1 MTEGNST
8 EGHGSEA
15 GADYDV
21 AVVGGGV
28 AGLAAAAECLRIGLR
43 VVVLEAG
50 DAVGGSVA
58 PLEIAGAVLD
68 AGAESFA
75 TRGGHVEKAL
85 AALTLDGRPL
95 AESIVEPRTGGSWL
109 HLAGGRSVPSPRA
122 GILGIPGTP
131 LAPDV
136 VRAIG
141 RRGAARAWLDA
152 VMPVL
157 RIGRAHSL
165 AELVRTRMGQR
176 VLDDLVAPV
185 VSGVYSSRPE
195 DIDVDAAA
203 PGLNGAITRA
213 GSLAGAVA
221 ALRANL
227 PAGVAVRGIDGGMHR
242 LVAALVERIDYLSG
256 EIRVRTAVAR
266 LEGDGEPF
274 LLTLD
279 DGAVL
284 SARAVIVSTPER
296 DARELLAGIVPAV
309 RDEAAEVLHDS
320 VELVTLVVD
329 DARLDAAPR
338 GSGVLVAPT
347 ARDVTAKAIT
357 HATAK
362 WAWLAAGLPAG
373 RHVLR
378 LSYGRPGEHPPL
390 EGASDAEAAAT
401 ALRDASILLGIE
413 LDPAT
418 LVDSAR
424 VRWANVRPAAALG
437 RRAHLEAFREALA
450 PVAGIAVTG
459 TWLAGTGLASVLP
472 HAAETAA
479 LIRRRLVRQGVGIP
493 REEYDGDGY
502 SGSEAPA

>member
-1 MTEGNST
+1 MSSRPSPVD
-8 EGHGSEA
+8 H
-15 GADYDV
+15 DV

-50 DAVGGSVA
+50 ERVGGSVA
-58 PLEIAGAVLD
+58 PLELAGTVLD

-85 AALTLDGRPL
+85 AALTLEGRPL
-95 AESIVEPRTGGSWL
+95 AESIVAPSTGGSWL

-122 GILGIPGTP
+122 GILGIPSTP
-131 LAPDV
+131 LAADV

-141 RRGAARAWLDA
+141 RRGAARAWLDTL
-152 VMPVL
+152 MPVL

-165 AELVRTRMGQR
+165 AELVRTRMGAR
-176 VLDDLVAPV
+176 VLEDLVAPV

-195 DIDVDAAA
+195 DIDVDLAA
-203 PGLNGAITRA
+203 PGLNGAITRR

-221 ALRANL
+221 ALRANV
-227 PAGVAVRGIDGGMHR
+227 PAGVAVRGLDGGMHR

-256 EIRVRTAVAR
+256 EIRTGVGVSR
-266 LEGDGEPF
+266 LGRAD
-274 LLTLD
+274 D
-279 DGAVL
+279 DGPFSLRLADGSDL
-284 SARAVIVSTPER
+284 TAHAVIVATPEH
-296 DARELLAGIVPAV
+296 DARALLADLVPAA
-309 RDEAAEVLHDS
+309 RDEGEPGEDS

-329 DARLDAAPR
+329 DDRLDAAPR

-347 ARDVTAKAIT
+347 ADDVVAKALT

-362 WAWLAAGLPAG
+362 WSWLAATLPPG

-390 EGASDAEAAAT
+390 ADASDAEASAV
-401 ALRDASILLGIE
+401 ALADASTLLGVP
-413 LDPAT
+413 LDPST

-437 RRAHLEAFREALA
+437 RRDRLEEFREALA
-450 PVAGIAVTG
+450 PVAGLAVTG
-459 TWLAGTGLASVLP
+459 TWIAGTGLASVLP
-472 HAAETAA
+472 HAAEAAA
-479 LIRRRLVRQGVGIP
+479 LIRRRLVRQGVGIAH
-493 REEYDGDGY
+493 EERHGDGY
-502 SGSEAPA
+502 SGSQAPA

>member
-1 MTEGNST
+1 MTT
-8 EGHGSEA
+8 EPA
-15 GADYDV
+15 AYDV

-50 DAVGGSVA
+50 ERVGGSVA
-58 PLEIAGAVLD
+58 PLEIAGVVLD

-75 TRGGHVEKAL
+75 TRGGHVE
-85 AALTLDGRPL
+85 AALGALVVDGRPL
-95 AESIVEPRTGGSWL
+95 AESVVEPSTGGSWL

-141 RRGAARAWLDA
+141 RRGAARAWLDTLL
-152 VMPVL
+152 PVL

-165 AELVRTRMGQR
+165 AELVRTRMGVR
-176 VLDDLVAPV
+176 VLEDLVAPV

-195 DIDVDAAA
+195 DIDVDLAA
-203 PGLNGAITRA
+203 PGLNGAITRR

-221 ALRANL
+221 SLRANL

-242 LVAALVERIDYLSG
+242 LVDALVERIGYLSG
-256 EIRVRTAVAR
+256 EIRTGVAVRLLEQDGDVFR
-266 LEGDGEPF
+266 LA
-274 LLTLD
+274 LD
-279 DGAVL
+279 DGVL

-296 DARELLAGIVPAV
+296 DARALLAGLVPAV
-309 RDEAAEVLHDS
+309 ADADEGGGDS

-347 ARDVTAKAIT
+347 ATDVTAKALT

-362 WAWLAAGLPAG
+362 WEWLARSLPAG

-378 LSYGRPGEHPPL
+378 LSYGRPGEQPPL
-390 EGASDAEAAAT
+390 EGASDAEAAAV
-401 ALRDASILLGIE
+401 ALRDASVLLGVE
-413 LDPAT
+413 LDPAS

-437 RRAHLEAFREALA
+437 RREHLEAFREALA
-450 PVAGIAVTG
+450 PLEGVAVTG

-472 HAAETAA
+472 HAAEAAA

-493 REEYDGDGY
+493 REGYDGDGY
-502 SGSEAPA
+502 SGSQASA

>member
-1 MTEGNST
+1 MTTGP
-8 EGHGSEA
+8 A
-15 GADYDV
+15 AYDV

-50 DAVGGSVA
+50 ERVGGSVA
-58 PLEIAGAVLD
+58 PLEIAGVVLD

-75 TRGGHVEKAL
+75 TRGGHVE
-85 AALTLDGRPL
+85 AALGALVSDGRPL
-95 AESIVEPRTGGSWL
+95 AEAVVEPSTGGSWL
-109 HLAGGRSVPSPRA
+109 HLSGGRSVPSPRA

-131 LAPDV
+131 LATDV

-141 RRGAARAWLDA
+141 RRGAARAWLDTLL
-152 VMPVL
+152 PVL

-165 AELVRTRMGQR
+165 AELVRTRMGVR
-176 VLDDLVAPV
+176 VLEDLVAPV

-195 DIDVDAAA
+195 DIDVDLAA
-203 PGLNGAITRA
+203 PGLNGAITRR

-221 ALRANL
+221 SLRANL
-227 PAGVAVRGIDGGMHR
+227 PAGVAVRGISGGMHR
-242 LVAALVERIDYLSG
+242 LVDALVERIGYLSG
-256 EIRVRTAVAR
+256 EIRTGAAVRA
-266 LEGDGEPF
+266 LERDGALF
-274 LLTLD
+274 RLTLE
-279 DGAVL
+279 DGGV

-296 DARELLAGIVPAV
+296 DARALLAGLVPAV
-309 RDEAAEVLHDS
+309 ADPDEGSGDS

-347 ARDVTAKAIT
+347 ATDVTAKALT

-362 WAWLAAGLPAG
+362 WEWLARSLPAG

-378 LSYGRPGEHPPL
+378 LSYGRPGERPPL
-390 EGASDAEAAAT
+390 EGASDAEAAAV
-401 ALRDASILLGIE
+401 ALRDASVLLGVE
-413 LDPAT
+413 LDPAS

-437 RRAHLEAFREALA
+437 RREHLEAFRAALA
-450 PVAGIAVTG
+450 PVEGVVVTG

-472 HAAETAA
+472 HAGEAAA

-493 REEYDGDGY
+493 REGYDGDGY
-502 SGSEAPA
+502 SGSQASA

>member
-1 MTEGNST
+1 MTGEPPV
-8 EGHGSEA
+8 
-15 GADYDV
+15 DYDV

-50 DAVGGSVA
+50 ERVGGSVA
-58 PLEIAGAVLD
+58 PLEIAGVVVD

-75 TRGGHVEKAL
+75 TRGGHVAKAL
-85 AALTLDGRPL
+85 AGLTLDGRPL
-95 AESIVEPRTGGSWL
+95 ADSIVEPGTGGSWL
-109 HLAGGRSVPSPRA
+109 HLRGGRSVPSPRA
-122 GILGIPGTP
+122 GVLGIPGTP

-141 RRGAARAWLDA
+141 RRGAWRAWLDTL
-152 VMPVL
+152 MPVL

-165 AELVRTRMGQR
+165 AELVRTRMGAR
-176 VLDDLVAPV
+176 VLEDLVAPV

-195 DIDVDAAA
+195 DIDVDLAA

-213 GSLAGAVA
+213 GSLAGGVA

-227 PAGVAVRGIDGGMHR
+227 PAGVAVRGISGGMHR
-242 LVAALVERIDYLSG
+242 LVAALVARIDYLSG
-256 EIRVRTAVAR
+256 EIRTGVGATALEADGNGAFR
-266 LEGDGEPF
+266 LSLSGDAG
-274 LLTLD
+274 TI
-279 DGAVL
+279 A
-284 SARAVIVSTPER
+284 ARAVIVSTPER
-296 DARELLAGIVPAV
+296 DARELLAGLVPAV
-309 RDEAAEVLHDS
+309 REQGDGPEDS

-329 DARLDAAPR
+329 DPRLDTAPR
-338 GSGVLVAPT
+338 GSGVLVAPS
-347 ARDVTAKAIT
+347 ADDVTAKALT

-362 WAWLAAGLPAG
+362 WQWLAAALPAG

-378 LSYGRPGEHPPL
+378 LSYGRPGERPPL

-401 ALRDASILLGIE
+401 ALRDASVLLGVD
-413 LDPAT
+413 LDPES

-437 RRAHLEAFREALA
+437 RRAALEAFREALA
-450 PVAGIAVTG
+450 PVEGVAVTG

-502 SGSEAPA
+502 SGSQASA

>member
-1 MTEGNST
+1 MTG
-8 EGHGSEA
+8 EA
-15 GADYDV
+15 DADVDV

-50 DAVGGSVA
+50 ERVGGSVA
-58 PLEIAGAVLD
+58 PLEIAGVVLD

-75 TRGGHVEKAL
+75 TRGGHVAKAL
-85 AALTLDGRPL
+85 AELRLDGVPL
-95 AESIVEPRTGGSWL
+95 SESIVEPRTGGSWL
-109 HLAGGRSVPSPRA
+109 HLRGGRSVPSPRA
-122 GILGIPGTP
+122 GVLGIPGTP

-141 RRGAARAWLDA
+141 RRAAWRAWLDTM
-152 VMPVL
+152 MPVL

-165 AELVRTRMGQR
+165 AELVRTRMGVR
-176 VLDDLVAPV
+176 VLEDLVAPV

-195 DIDVDAAA
+195 DIDVDLAA

-213 GSLAGAVA
+213 GSLAGGVA

-227 PAGVAVRGIDGGMHR
+227 PAGVAVRGVRGGMHR

-256 EIRVRTAVAR
+256 EIRTGVGVTALDAVEQGFR
-266 LEGDGEPF
+266 LSLSGEADAI
-274 LLTLD
+274 L
-279 DGAVL
+279 
-284 SARAVIVSTPER
+284 ARAVIVATPER
-296 DARELLAGIVPAV
+296 DARELLAGLVPAV
-309 RDEAAEVLHDS
+309 REEGDRLDDS

-329 DARLDAAPR
+329 DPRLDAAPR

-347 ARDVTAKAIT
+347 AGDVAAKALT

-362 WAWLAAGLPAG
+362 WEWLAALLPAG

-378 LSYGRPGEHPPL
+378 LSYGRPGEEPPL
-390 EGASDAEAAAT
+390 EGTSDAEAAAT
-401 ALRDASILLGIE
+401 ALRDASVLLGVD
-413 LDPAT
+413 LDPAS

-437 RRAHLEAFREALA
+437 RRDALEAFREALA
-450 PVAGIAVTG
+450 PIEGVAVTG

-502 SGSEAPA
+502 SGSQASA

>member
-1 MTEGNST
+1 MAAVTEERTGEPT
-8 EGHGSEA
+8 A
-15 GADYDV
+15 AYDV

-28 AGLAAAAECLRIGLR
+28 AGLAAAAHCLRIGLR

-50 DAVGGSVA
+50 ERVGGSLA
-58 PLEIAGAVLD
+58 PLELSGVVLD

-75 TRGGHVEKAL
+75 TRGGHVEAAL
-85 AALTLDGRPL
+85 ASLEVDGRPL
-95 AESIVEPRTGGSWL
+95 SESVVEPSTGGSWL
-109 HLAGGRSVPSPRA
+109 HLSGGRTVPSPRA
-122 GILGIPGTP
+122 GLLGIPGTP
-131 LAPDV
+131 LASDV

-141 RRGAARAWLDA
+141 RRGAARAWLDTL
-152 VMPVL
+152 MPVL

-165 AELVRTRMGQR
+165 AELVRTRMGVR
-176 VLDDLVAPV
+176 VLEDLVAPV

-195 DIDVDAAA
+195 DIDVDLAA
-203 PGLNGAITRA
+203 PGLNGAITRR

-221 ALRANL
+221 SLRANL

-242 LVAALVERIDYLSG
+242 LVDALVERIDYLSG
-256 EIRVRTAVAR
+256 EISTGVAVSALERDGDAFR
-266 LEGDGEPF
+266 LSLGDG
-274 LLTLD
+274 T
-279 DGAVL
+279 L

-296 DARELLAGIVPAV
+296 DARALLAGLVPAV
-309 RDEAAEVLHDS
+309 ADADERTDGDS

-347 ARDVTAKAIT
+347 AGDVTAKALT

-362 WAWLAAGLPAG
+362 WEWLARSLPAG

-378 LSYGRPGEHPPL
+378 LSYGRPGERPPL
-390 EGASDAEAAAT
+390 EGASDAEAAAV
-401 ALRDASILLGIE
+401 ALRDASVLLGIA
-413 LDPAT
+413 LDPAS

-437 RRAHLEAFREALA
+437 RREHLEAFREALA
-450 PVAGIAVTG
+450 PVEGVVVTG

-472 HAAETAA
+472 HATEAAA
-479 LIRRRLVRQGVGIP
+479 LIRRRLARQGVGIP
-493 REEYDGDGY
+493 REGYDGDDY
-502 SGSEAPA
+502 SGSQASA

>member
-1 MTEGNST
+1 MAAV
-8 EGHGSEA
+8 SEERRRA
-15 GADYDV
+15 AAPYDV

-50 DAVGGSVA
+50 ERVGGSVS
-58 PLEIAGAVLD
+58 PLALAGAALD

-75 TRGGHVEKAL
+75 TRGGHVERAL
-85 AALTLDGRPL
+85 AALTLDGVPL
-95 AESIVEPRTGGSWL
+95 AESIVEPRTHGSWL
-109 HLAGGRSVPSPRA
+109 HLSGGRSVPSPRA

-141 RRGAARAWLDA
+141 RRGAWRAWLDTL
-152 VMPVL
+152 MPVL

-165 AELVRTRMGQR
+165 AELVRTRMGER
-176 VLDDLVAPV
+176 VLEDLVAPV
-185 VSGVYSSRPE
+185 VSGVYSSRPD
-195 DIDVDAAA
+195 DIDVDLAA
-203 PGLNGAITRA
+203 PGLNGALTRA
-213 GSLAGAVA
+213 GSLARAVA

-227 PAGVAVRGIDGGMHR
+227 PAGVAVRGLEGGMHR
-242 LVAALVERIDYLSG
+242 LVAALIQRIDYLSG
-256 EIRVRTAVAR
+256 EIRTGASVQR
-266 LEGDGEPF
+266 LEGSDGDF
-274 LLTLD
+274 VLTLA
-279 DGAVL
+279 DGTL

-296 DARELLAGIVPAV
+296 DARALLAGLAPAV
-309 RDEAAEVLHDS
+309 AERADEALHDS
-320 VELVTLVVD
+320 VELVTLVLD

-347 ARDVTAKAIT
+347 ATDVTAKAIT

-362 WAWLAAGLPAG
+362 WDWLAASLPPG

-378 LSYGRPGEHPPL
+378 LSYGRPGERPPL
-390 EGASDAEAAAT
+390 EGRTDAEAAAI
-401 ALRDASILLGIE
+401 ALLDASTLLGLD
-413 LDPAT
+413 LDPAS

-450 PVAGIAVTG
+450 PIEGVAVTG
-459 TWLAGTGLASVLP
+459 TWIAGTGLASVLP

-479 LIRRRLVRQGVGIP
+479 LIRRRLVRQGVGLP
-493 REEYDGDGY
+493 SDARDADGY
-502 SGSEAPA
+502 S

>member
-1 MTEGNST
+1 MAAVTTGP
-8 EGHGSEA
+8 A
-15 GADYDV
+15 AYDV

-50 DAVGGSVA
+50 ERVGGSVA
-58 PLEIAGAVLD
+58 PLEIAGVVLD

-75 TRGGHVEKAL
+75 TRGGHVE
-85 AALTLDGRPL
+85 AALGALVSDGRPL
-95 AESIVEPRTGGSWL
+95 AEAVVEPSTGGSWL
-109 HLAGGRSVPSPRA
+109 HLSGGRSVPSPRA

-131 LAPDV
+131 LATDV

-141 RRGAARAWLDA
+141 RRGAARAWLDTLL
-152 VMPVL
+152 PVL

-165 AELVRTRMGQR
+165 AELVRTRMGVR
-176 VLDDLVAPV
+176 VLEDLVAPV

-195 DIDVDAAA
+195 DIDVDLAA
-203 PGLNGAITRA
+203 PGLNGAITRR

-221 ALRANL
+221 SLRANL
-227 PAGVAVRGIDGGMHR
+227 PAGVAVRGISGGMHR
-242 LVAALVERIDYLSG
+242 LVDALVERIGYLSG
-256 EIRVRTAVAR
+256 EIRTGAAVRA
-266 LEGDGEPF
+266 LERDGALF
-274 LLTLD
+274 RLTLE
-279 DGAVL
+279 DGGV

-296 DARELLAGIVPAV
+296 DARALLAGLVPAV
-309 RDEAAEVLHDS
+309 ADPDEGSGDS

-347 ARDVTAKAIT
+347 ATDVTAKALT

-362 WAWLAAGLPAG
+362 WEWLARSLPAG

-378 LSYGRPGEHPPL
+378 LSYGRPGERPPL
-390 EGASDAEAAAT
+390 EGASDAEAAAV
-401 ALRDASILLGIE
+401 ALRDASVLLGVE
-413 LDPAT
+413 LDPAS

-437 RRAHLEAFREALA
+437 RREHLEAFRAALA
-450 PVAGIAVTG
+450 PVEGVVVTG

-472 HAAETAA
+472 HAGEAAA

-493 REEYDGDGY
+493 REGYDGDGY
-502 SGSEAPA
+502 SGSQASA

>member
-1 MTEGNST
+1 MT
-8 EGHGSEA
+8 GSA
-15 GADYDV
+15 AQQYDV

-50 DAVGGSVA
+50 EQLGGSVA
-58 PLEIAGAVLD
+58 ELEIAGMVLD

-75 TRGGHVEKAL
+75 TRGGHVAAAL
-85 AALTLDGRPL
+85 AGLTLEGRPL
-95 AESIVEPRTGGSWL
+95 AESIVEPRAGGSWL
-109 HLAGGRSVPSPRA
+109 HLSGGRSVPSPRA

-136 VRAIG
+136 MHAIG
-141 RRGAARAWLDA
+141 RRGAWRAWLDTL
-152 VMPVL
+152 MPVL

-165 AELVRTRMGQR
+165 AELVRTRMGER
-176 VLDDLVAPV
+176 VLEDLVAPV
-185 VSGVYSSRPE
+185 VSGVYSSRPQ

-213 GSLAGAVA
+213 GSLAGAVS

-227 PAGVAVRGIDGGMHR
+227 PAGAAVRGLEGGMHR

-256 EIRVRTAVAR
+256 EIRTAAPVAAIESAEGGFVLR
-266 LEGDGEPF
+266 LAEEEA
-274 LLTLD
+274 L
-279 DGAVL
+279 A
-284 SARAVIVSTPER
+284 ARAVIVATSER
-296 DARELLAGIVPAV
+296 DARALLAELAPGARGEETP
-309 RDEAAEVLHDS
+309 EDS

-329 DARLDAAPR
+329 DPRLDAAPR

-347 ARDVTAKAIT
+347 ARDVTAKALT

-362 WAWLAAGLPAG
+362 WEWLAAALPPG

-378 LSYGRPGEHPPL
+378 LSYGRPGERPPL
-390 EGASDAEAAAT
+390 EGLGEQEVAAIAR
-401 ALRDASILLGIE
+401 RDASVLLGVD
-413 LDPAT
+413 LAPAS

-437 RRAHLEAFREALA
+437 RRAHLEAFRDALA
-450 PVAGIAVTG
+450 PVEGIAVTG
-459 TWLAGTGLASVLP
+459 TWIAGTGLASVLP
-472 HAAETAA
+472 HAAAAAA
-479 LIRRRLVRQGVGIP
+479 LIRRRVVRQGVEAPGEQSE
-493 REEYDGDGY
+493 RGDY
-502 SGSEAPA
+502 SGGQASA